1 MVAARGHQKCV
12 WPEHAVPPE
21 KFLELWHWTPCPETI
36 TRSWH
41 KVQVLTRWNKR
52 LSGWI
57 GLGADADGE
66 ALPRT
71 RQTRGQQFS
80 CLALILL
87 YFLAD
92 CQ

>member
-1 MVAARGHQKCV
+1 MEQKAV
-12 WPEHAVPPE
+12 W
-21 KFLELWHWTPCPETI
+21 LD
-36 TRSWH
+36 
-41 KVQVLTRWNKR
+41 
-52 LSGWI
+52 WI
-57 GLGADADGE
+57 GADADGE